1 VTATE
6 QQSDPDAGPDRGE
19 AADRPTSDRP
29 TDDPSTADRPAAE
42 DRGSLEVHPNV
53 VRKVAEQAADSTPGV
68 VKAPRK
74 IAGIGAG
81 EHGASAKID
90 GFGDE
95 VDITLDVALRYP
107 SPVRELTDDLRRR
120 VTDEVHGITGYRVRS
135 VRIAVSA
142 LLPKSRPSR
151 VE

>member
-6 QQSDPDAGPDRGE
+6 QRSDQDAGPERDE
-19 AADRPTSDRP
+19 AAGQPTSDP
-29 TDDPSTADRPAAE
+29 PSAE
-42 DRGSLEVHPNV
+42 DRGSLEVHPTV
-53 VRKVAEQAADSTPGV
+53 VRKVAERAADSTPGA

-81 EHGASAKID
+81 EQGASAKIG
-90 GFGDE
+90 GFGGE
-95 VDITLDVALRYP
+95 VDVTLDVALHYP
-107 SPVRELTDDLRRR
+107 SPVRELTDDMRRR
-120 VTDEVHGITGYRVRS
+120 VTDEVHRITGYRVRS
-135 VRIAVSA
+135 VRITVSA